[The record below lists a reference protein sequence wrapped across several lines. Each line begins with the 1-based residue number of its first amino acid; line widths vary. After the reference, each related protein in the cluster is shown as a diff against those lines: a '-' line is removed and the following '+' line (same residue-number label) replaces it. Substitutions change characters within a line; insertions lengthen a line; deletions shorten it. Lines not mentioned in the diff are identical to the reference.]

1 MDIINWDKILNELD
15 KKFDL
20 LKQNNLN
27 FDLEEFVKIQILQE
41 KTGLLFL
48 KKFLIKKGLDSK
60 SASRLIAKYS
70 VKIK

>member
-1 MDIINWDKILNELD
+1 LDIINWDKTLNDLD

-20 LKQNNLN
+20 LKQNNSN
-27 FDLEEFVKIQILQE
+27 IDLEEFIKIQILQE

-48 KKFLIKKGLDSK
+48 KKFLVKKGFDST
-60 SASRLIAKYS
+60 SASKLISKYS